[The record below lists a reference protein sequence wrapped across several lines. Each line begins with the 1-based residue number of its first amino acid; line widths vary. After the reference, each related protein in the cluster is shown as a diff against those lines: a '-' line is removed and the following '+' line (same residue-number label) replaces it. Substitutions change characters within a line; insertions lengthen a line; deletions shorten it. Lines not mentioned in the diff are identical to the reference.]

1 MIGRVLETKKMK
13 TFIFIKVGNANE
25 VACGQIDKSL
35 EPRPHTS
42 DIVKFDIENDPNEI
56 LPHFVNMDVLE
67 RCNAPEI
74 VNPDMIQISLYK
86 SKFEQIADEHFSK
99 IGAVKVRTP
108 TLGRYKGTS
117 NIDPYETQNKK
128 GKTLYL
134 KFTHDLLLRSVL
146 ADLMVPVY
154 EIGNVFRN
162 MGISYKYA
170 TEYTM
175 LESHIPCQ
183 DLQYGIHFAQTILQD
198 FAHSIGKN
206 DFDNLPVKTLQQSF
220 SEFGKDLTSMSD
232 SEQVDFYKDKIK
244 PSGTFVSVYQP
255 AIASPLAKIDPET
268 NLGLD
273 AEVVYNGKGIA
284 HIYVC
289 ENNYDKLVKIFKNQ
303 DKTQQ
308 RWDKDFLL
316 KAKAGIPSTVGVAIG
331 LDRTIAGLCG
341 VTVNDLVMRGKL
353 SNER

>member
-1 MIGRVLETKKMK
+1 MIGRVLEIKKMK

-25 VACGQIDKSL
+25 IVCGQIDKSL

-42 DIVKFDIENDPNEI
+42 DIVKFDIKNDSNEI
-56 LPHFVNMDVLE
+56 LPYLINMDVLE
-67 RCNAPEI
+67 RCTAPEA
-74 VNPDMIQISLYK
+74 VNSDIIKIAKYK
-86 SKFEQIADEHFSK
+86 NQFEQIADTHFSS
-99 IGAVKVRTP
+99 IGAIKVHTP

-146 ADLMVPVY
+146 ADVLVPVY

-183 DLQYGIHFAQTILQD
+183 DLQYGINFAQTILQD
-198 FAHSIGKN
+198 FAHSIGKS
-206 DFDNLPVKTLQQSF
+206 DFDNLPIKTLQQSF
-220 SEFGKDLTSMSD
+220 SEFGKDLTSMPD

-244 PSGTFVSVYQP
+244 PSGTFISVYQP
-255 AIASPLAKIDPET
+255 AIASPLAKIDPKT

-273 AEVVYNGKGIA
+273 AEIIYNGKGIA

-289 ENNYDKLVKIFKNQ
+289 ENNYNKLLNIFKIQ

-331 LDRTIAGLCG
+331 LDRTLAGLFG
-341 VTVNDLVMRGKL
+341 VSVNDLVMRGVL

>member
-25 VACGQIDKSL
+25 VVCGQIDKSL

-42 DIVKFDIENDPNEI
+42 DIVQFDIENDPNEI

-273 AEVVYNGKGIA
+273 AEIIYNGKGIA

-289 ENNYDKLVKIFKNQ
+289 ENNYDKLIKISKIKIKPNR
-303 DKTQQ
+303 DGIKT
-308 RWDKDFLL
+308 FY
-316 KAKAGIPSTVGVAIG
+316 
-331 LDRTIAGLCG
+331 
-341 VTVNDLVMRGKL
+341 
-353 SNER
+353 

>member
-25 VACGQIDKSL
+25 VVCGQIDKSL

-67 RCNAPEI
+67 RCHAPEI

-289 ENNYDKLVKIFKNQ
+289 ENNYDKLVKIFRNQ

>member
-56 LPHFVNMDVLE
+56 LPHFANMDVLE